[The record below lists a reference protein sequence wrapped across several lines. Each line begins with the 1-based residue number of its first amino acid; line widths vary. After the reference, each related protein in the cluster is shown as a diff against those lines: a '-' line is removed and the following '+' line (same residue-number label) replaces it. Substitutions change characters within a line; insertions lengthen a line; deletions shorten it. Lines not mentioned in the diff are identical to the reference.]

1 MFEEPLIGFRAS
13 ITMGFYYVAVGY
25 YFLLFAYFLLIRFR
39 KTKRMY
45 WLCFSIFFLML
56 ALSGGFF
63 IAHDYY
69 ILDPYTE
76 YTALTLFWRIASFF
90 AWLAI
95 ACMVEILAI
104 LMFTGNNSWVRRIKI
119 GLPLIYVAI
128 ALVVLFVIPDQL
140 ICETC
145 PGMVENQFLVMA
157 FSYSYP
163 EGRFWLNGII
173 LPVTTVLFPVLFF
186 YLGFKSAGVIR
197 RSSILNGLG
206 SLLYFLGRLLQPL
219 PIIATSEHLVL
230 MLLPPSLILI
240 SLLILTI
247 ANQFE
252 HLK

>member
-1 MFEEPLIGFRAS
+1 
-13 ITMGFYYVAVGY
+13 MGFYYVAVGY
-25 YFLLFAYFLLIRFR
+25 YFLLFAYFLIIRFR

-45 WLCFSIFFLML
+45 WFFFSLLFLML

-69 ILDPYTE
+69 IPDPGINYAMSTF
-76 YTALTLFWRIASFF
+76 LWRIASFF

-95 ACMVEILAI
+95 ACIVEILAI
-104 LMFTGNNSWVRRIKI
+104 LMFTGNKSWVRRVKI
-119 GLPLIYVAI
+119 GLPLIYVVI
-128 ALVVLFVIPDQL
+128 AVVLFLLPDQS
-140 ICETC
+140 ICQTC
-145 PGMVENQFLVMA
+145 PGMVENEFLRTV
-157 FSYSYP
+157 FGYSYP

-206 SLLYFLGRLLQPL
+206 FLLYFLGRLLQPL
-219 PIIATSEHLVL
+219 PIIAISEHLGII
-230 MLLPPSLILI
+230 LLPPTLILI
-240 SLLILTI
+240 SLLILAI

>member
-1 MFEEPLIGFRAS
+1 MRVFQNLPITFDES
-13 ITMGFYYVAVGY
+13 IAMGFYYVAVGY

-39 KTKRMY
+39 KTKRVY
-45 WLCFSIFFLML
+45 WLFFATFFLML

-63 IAHDYY
+63 IVHDFYV
-69 ILDPYTE
+69 LPTDFT
-76 YTALTLFWRIASFF
+76 TRTFFWRIASFF

-104 LMFTGNNSWVRRIKI
+104 LMFTGNQNWVRLLKI
-119 GLPLIYVAI
+119 GLPVLYVII
-128 ALVVLFVIPDQL
+128 AVIIFVLPDQL
-140 ICETC
+140 ICDGC
-145 PGMVENQFLVMA
+145 PGMVENQLLKIWLN
-157 FSYSYP
+157 YSYA
-163 EGRFWLNGII
+163 EGRFWLNAVI

-206 SLLYFLGRLLQPL
+206 FLLYFIGRLLQPL
-219 PIIATSEHLVL
+219 PIITSSEHLSI
-230 MLLPPSLILI
+230 MLIPPSLILI
-240 SLLILTI
+240 SLLILAI